1 VYEDKTVQE
10 HTAQKRG
17 DRGYRVAVFVGD
29 EVGSQPNFA
38 SVKLPM
44 LHHTVMALV
53 AHGQNLQV
61 NPPGFDVAG
70 EERPHEVVVITGE

>member
-1 VYEDKTVQE
+1 
-10 HTAQKRG
+10 
-17 DRGYRVAVFVGD
+17 
-29 EVGSQPNFA
+29 
-38 SVKLPM
+38 
-44 LHHTVMALV
+44 MALV